1 VSQSFQYPFES
12 SDFSDLRLAVDALR
26 GDIDKALQA
35 FLTRERQL
43 LVSIDEELL
52 PVADSL
58 SRYLINGGKRFRP
71 LFAAAGLIGSG
82 GALDQASINAI
93 ATLELVHAC
102 ALIHDDVMDGSDT
115 RRGAPAIHREF
126 ESKHRD
132 RKLSGS
138 SENFGV
144 ASAILLGD
152 LALVWANK
160 LLTESGIS
168 NQAYKRTS
176 PLFDLMKV
184 ELMAGQYLDVLEQT
198 MKSERVERALKVAT
212 YKSGKY
218 SVERPIHFGSL
229 LGSGANL
236 ESYTEFGI
244 PLGQA
249 FQLRDDLLGVFGDS
263 VETGKPSGDD
273 LREGKR
279 TALVALAVENISDLD
294 RFNALFGKPD
304 ISSAEITEVQKM
316 IEMSGAPAKIETMIA
331 DLTTKALAALDDD
344 AITTEGKNI
353 LRFLAQLA
361 TARKK

>member
-1 VSQSFQYPFES
+1 
-12 SDFSDLRLAVDALR
+12 
-26 GDIDKALQA
+26 
-35 FLTRERQL
+35 
-43 LVSIDEELL
+43 
-52 PVADSL
+52 
-58 SRYLINGGKRFRP
+58 
-71 LFAAAGLIGSG
+71 
-82 GALDQASINAI
+82 
-93 ATLELVHAC
+93 
-102 ALIHDDVMDGSDT
+102 MDGSDT
-115 RRGAPAIHREF
+115 RRGAPAIHREY

-168 NQAYKRTS
+168 TQAYKRTS

-263 VETGKPSGDD
+263 APTGKPAGDD
-273 LREGKR
+273 LREGKA
-279 TALVALAVENISDLD
+279 TLPLILAMQ
-294 RFNALFGKPD
+294 RG
-304 ISSAEITEVQKM
+304 SAEQAATVR
-316 IEMSGAPAKIETMIA
+316 SAIETGSVEQLAEIA
-331 DLTTKALAALDDD
+331 RWDRESESRAAAL
-344 AITTEGKNI
+344 IELTLEGKKMLSIIKEFI
-353 LRFLAQLA
+353 LKIYVILLPI
-361 TARKK
+361 KH